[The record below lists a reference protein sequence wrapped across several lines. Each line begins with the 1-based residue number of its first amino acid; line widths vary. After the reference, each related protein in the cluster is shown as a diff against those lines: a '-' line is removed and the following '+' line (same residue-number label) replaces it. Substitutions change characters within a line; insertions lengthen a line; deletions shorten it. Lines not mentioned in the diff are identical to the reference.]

1 MAEFDLNELKDE
13 KKQFEN
19 SVSHLL
25 QRTNGNR
32 CIDASEAIALY
43 LKKNFIVNSQVE
55 VLQLVHKLLKD
66 WYVEKIAGAREVLE
80 KKEED
85 LKIFNSVARE
95 VLERKEKVKINLNL

>member
-1 MAEFDLNELKDE
+1 MSEPNLKKFKNEKE
-13 KKQFEN
+13 QFEN

-32 CIDASEAIALY
+32 CKDASEAIALY

-55 VLQLVHKLLKD
+55 VLQLVHKLLED

-80 KKEED
+80 KQEED
-85 LKIFNSVARE
+85 LKIFNSLARE
-95 VLERKEKVKINLNL
+95 VLERKEKVKINFKS

>member
-1 MAEFDLNELKDE
+1 MSEPNLKKFKNEKE
-13 KKQFEN
+13 QFEN
-19 SVSHLL
+19 SVSHVLK
-25 QRTNGNR
+25 RTNGNR

-55 VLQLVHKLLKD
+55 VLQLVHKLLED

-80 KKEED
+80 KQEED
-85 LKIFNSVARE
+85 LKIFNSLARE

>member
-1 MAEFDLNELKDE
+1 MSEPNLKKFKNEKE
-13 KKQFEN
+13 QFEN

-25 QRTNGNR
+25 QRTNDNR

-95 VLERKEKVKINLNL
+95 VLERKEKVKINFKS

>member
-1 MAEFDLNELKDE
+1 MSEPNLKKFKNEKE
-13 KKQFEN
+13 QFEN

-25 QRTNGNR
+25 KRTNDNR

-55 VLQLVHKLLKD
+55 VLQLVHKILED
-66 WYVEKIAGAREVLE
+66 WYVEKIAGSREVLE
-80 KKEED
+80 KQEED

-95 VLERKEKVKINLNL
+95 VLERKEQELKISKS

>member
-1 MAEFDLNELKDE
+1 MSEPNLKKFKNEKE
-13 KKQFEN
+13 QFEN

-25 QRTNGNR
+25 KRTNDNR

-55 VLQLVHKLLKD
+55 VLQLVHKLLED

>member
-1 MAEFDLNELKDE
+1 MSEPNLKKFKNEKE
-13 KKQFEN
+13 QFEN

-55 VLQLVHKLLKD
+55 VLQLVHKLLED